1 MKEKDDNVKILFRFF
16 SNILDKWTVETLWA
30 TVINSEEGLYKLDN
44 IPFYASVSCSDIVF
58 AEFDKTENKLTYR
71 ETIEHSGNSTIQVI
85 LNDKSFIVNDLRDTF
100 NSLGC
105 DSEKFDDDYFVL
117 EIPASLNYI
126 PIRQKLIEYEERN
139 ILTYAEP
146 NLSKNHWY

>member
-85 LNDKSFIVNDLRDTF
+85 LNNKSFIVNDLRDTF

>member
-44 IPFYASVSCSDIVF
+44 IPFYASVSCGDIVF

-117 EIPASLNYI
+117 EIPASLNYT

-146 NLSKNHWY
+146 NLSKNH